1 MKTVYPLITFF
12 SVALVAAN
20 PVPVKP
26 GRKLRPLPT
35 FSGLD

>member
-1 MKTVYPLITFF
+1 MKTVYPLITFL

-35 FSGLD
+35 ISDLD